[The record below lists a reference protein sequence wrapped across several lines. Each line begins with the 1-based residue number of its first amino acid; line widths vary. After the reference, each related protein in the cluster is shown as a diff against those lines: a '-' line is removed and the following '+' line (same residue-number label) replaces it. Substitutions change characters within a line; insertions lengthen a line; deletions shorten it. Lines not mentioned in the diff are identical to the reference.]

1 MFYLGSA
8 ANFMVFSKLG
18 RGDGSI
24 SAAGEEMASES
35 SDSQSDD
42 PKLRHHLLRHKLA
55 LDEGTSD
62 KAGLE
67 DEVGPQ
73 ENERKEKR
81 KRSLCKLTF
90 KNGQTRKH
98 YLCSDVGSHFLS
110 S

>member
-8 ANFMVFSKLG
+8 ANFMVLVNWGEVMGF
-18 RGDGSI
+18 I

-35 SDSQSDD
+35 SDSQSDE

-55 LDEGTSD
+55 LDEGTGD

-90 KNGQTRKH
+90 KNGQTEEKT
-98 YLCSDVGSHFLS
+98 LPLL
-110 S
+110 